1 MTTPPSRWRDSAMN
15 LAVSVLVIA
24 VMLYVAARLIM
35 AVLPVLIALAVVA
48 LLGFVGWSLY
58 QFRKSRW

>member
-48 LLGFVGWSLY
+48 LLGFAGWSLY

>member
-15 LAVSVLVIA
+15 LAVTVLVIA
-24 VMLYVAARLIM
+24 LMLYVAASLII
-35 AVLPVLIALAVVA
+35 AVLPVLIVAGVIA
-48 LLGFVGWSLY
+48 LLSFVGWSFY